1 MIDIWSLLIDAC
13 RPLLCSIGRPLV
25 GDRDEARSRR
35 RGWMG
40 RVMRPCH
47 RHPLRPVQAGRL
59 AAGVCYMRRCRVVQ
73 RRHACIVSMSSGA
86 APITVL
92 RFRRRSGRMLRVDI
106 YIQWRRTP
114 KNLGVA
120 RGCGAQAGDA
130 PGGPGGYRGRRR
142 RGDAARRDMAS
153 AIPRH
158 TRPSATACEEV
169 DTGIGW
175 TAGYAAANPA
185 YLMAPP
191 LVGTV
196 MYKVI

>member
-1 MIDIWSLLIDAC
+1 MNHNACRYDASGSSIDGSRSGPCMDPYYYSQVLRLDWPLIDIWSLLIDAC

-47 RHPLRPVQAGRL
+47 RHPLGPVQAGRL

-92 RFRRRSGRMLRVDI
+92 RFRRRSARILRVELSM
-106 YIQWRRTP
+106 YVQYVAVGYGLVVSTPRPCPLSAGTRR
-114 KNLGVA
+114 A
-120 RGCGAQAGDA
+120 RVHPDP
-130 PGGPGGYRGRRR
+130 PGGG
-142 RGDAARRDMAS
+142 ARQLVDVV
-153 AIPRH
+153 
-158 TRPSATACEEV
+158 ACSCFV
-169 DTGIGW
+169 F
-175 TAGYAAANPA
+175 
-185 YLMAPP
+185 
-191 LVGTV
+191 
-196 MYKVI
+196 

>member
-1 MIDIWSLLIDAC
+1 MHADTTLLDHRSMALDQDHACMHSCMDPYYYSQVLRLDWPLIDIWSLLIDAC

-92 RFRRRSGRMLRVDI
+92 RFRRRSGRMLRVELYI
-106 YIQWRRTP
+106 YVQYT
-114 KNLGVA
+114 
-120 RGCGAQAGDA
+120 
-130 PGGPGGYRGRRR
+130 
-142 RGDAARRDMAS
+142 
-153 AIPRH
+153 
-158 TRPSATACEEV
+158 
-169 DTGIGW
+169 
-175 TAGYAAANPA
+175 
-185 YLMAPP
+185 
-191 LVGTV
+191 
-196 MYKVI
+196 